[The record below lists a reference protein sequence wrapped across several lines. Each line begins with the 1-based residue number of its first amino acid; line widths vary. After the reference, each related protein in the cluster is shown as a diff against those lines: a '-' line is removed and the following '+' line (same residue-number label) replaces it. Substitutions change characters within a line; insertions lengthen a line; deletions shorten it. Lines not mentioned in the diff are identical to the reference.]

1 MIVLKDVW
9 KRYYRHHIFHRSL
22 REDII
27 SLFKRKQRQGLEKNE
42 FWALK
47 GVSFEVK
54 KGECVGLY
62 GPNGAGKS
70 TILKLIAKVTYP
82 TRGTISV
89 DGRVAPL
96 IEIGA
101 GFHLD
106 LTGRENIH
114 INGAILGMRINEI
127 KRKIPAIIDFSEL
140 NEFIDMPV
148 KKYSS
153 GMYLRLAF
161 SIAIH
166 SDADIFLIDEILA
179 VGDEA
184 FQEKCLDKIQN
195 LKKQGKTMIVVTHNR
210 KLREEVADEIIFMEK
225 GEVVDTSGLATLY
238 SKLKHT
244 K

>member
-1 MIVLKDVW
+1 LTAN
-9 KRYYRHHIFHRSL
+9 HL
-22 REDII
+22 RE
-27 SLFKRKQRQGLEKNE
+27 
-42 FWALK
+42 LK

-127 KRKIPAIIDFSEL
+127 KRKIPAIVDFSEL

-161 SIAIH
+161 PSLFIVMPI
-166 SDADIFLIDEILA
+166 SFLLMRFWQW
-179 VGDEA
+179 VMRH
-184 FQEKCLDKIQN
+184 F
-195 LKKQGKTMIVVTHNR
+195 R
-210 KLREEVADEIIFMEK
+210 KSA
-225 GEVVDTSGLATLY
+225 
-238 SKLKHT
+238 
-244 K
+244 

>member
-1 MIVLKDVW
+1 MIIFKDVW
-9 KRYYRHHIFHRSL
+9 KKYYRHHVFHRSL
-22 REDII
+22 REDIVNF
-27 SLFKRKQRQGLEKNE
+27 FKRKQKQELKKNE

-47 GVSFEVK
+47 GISFEIK

-82 TRGTISV
+82 TKGIV
-89 DGRVAPL
+89 NVNGRVAPL

-106 LTGRENIH
+106 LTGRENIY
-114 INGAILGMRINEI
+114 INGAILGMHINEI
-127 KRKIPAIIDFSEL
+127 KRKIPQIVEFSEL
-140 NEFIDMPV
+140 EEFIDMPV

-153 GMYLRLAF
+153 GMYLRLGF

-166 SDADIFLIDEILA
+166 SEADIFLIDEILA

-184 FQEKCLDKIQN
+184 FQEKCLEKIKN
-195 LKKQGKTMIVVTHNR
+195 LKKQGKTMLFVTHNR
-210 KLREEVADEIIFMEK
+210 ELMEKIADRTIFMEK
-225 GEVVDTSGLATLY
+225 GKVV
-238 SKLKHT
+238 KK
-244 K
+244 

>member
-1 MIVLKDVW
+1 MIVLEHVW
-9 KRYYRHHIFHRSL
+9 KKYYRHQVFHRSL
-22 REDII
+22 REDIVN
-27 SLFKRKQRQGLEKNE
+27 LFKKRSKDELDKNE

-47 GVSFEVK
+47 DISFTVK

-82 TRGTISV
+82 TKGIINV
-89 DGRVAPL
+89 NGRVAPL

-106 LTGRENIH
+106 LTGRENIY

-127 KRKIPAIIDFSEL
+127 KRKIPQIVEFSEL
-140 NEFIDMPV
+140 GEFIDMPV

-153 GMYLRLAF
+153 GMYLRLGF
-161 SIAIH
+161 SVAIH
-166 SDADIFLIDEILA
+166 SEADIFLIDEILA

-184 FQEKCLDKIQN
+184 FQNKCLEKIKN
-195 LKKQGKTMIVVTHNR
+195 LKKQGKTMLFVTHNR
-210 KLREEVADEIIFMEK
+210 ELMEK
-225 GEVVDTSGLATLY
+225 IADRTIFLKKGEMVKVIR
-238 SKLKHT
+238 
-244 K
+244 

>member
-1 MIVLKDVW
+1 
-9 KRYYRHHIFHRSL
+9 
-22 REDII
+22 
-27 SLFKRKQRQGLEKNE
+27 
-42 FWALK
+42 
-47 GVSFEVK
+47 
-54 KGECVGLY
+54 
-62 GPNGAGKS
+62 S

-127 KRKIPAIIDFSEL
+127 KRKIPAIVDFSEL

-210 KLREEVADEIIFMEK
+210 KLMEEVADEIIFIEK
-225 GEVVDTSGLATLY
+225 GEVIDTSSLATLY